1 MADSI
6 PVTSLNC
13 RGFNATKEIYINH
26 LLNQCDILFLQDHWL
41 SEKQLH
47 VIGDVNSEF
56 IYAAVSGFGNDAV
69 LTGRPF
75 GGCAIL
81 LRKSLAISFKQ
92 LECES
97 RRLLAILLEFNDV
110 KLLLIN
116 VYFPY
121 KTI

>member
-6 PVTSLNC
+6 TVTSLNC
-13 RGFNATKEIYINH
+13 RGFNAMKEVYINH
-26 LLNQCDILFLQDHWL
+26 LLNQCDVLFLQEHWL
-41 SEKQLH
+41 SERQLH
-47 VIGDVNSEF
+47 IFGDINSEF
-56 IYAAVSGFGNDAV
+56 TYAAVSGFGNDAV
-69 LTGRPF
+69 LTGRPY

-81 LRKSLAISFKQ
+81 LRKSLAVAFKQ

-116 VYFPY
+116 VYFP
-121 KTI
+121 